1 MAVNAVQQNKT
12 VADPNAAY
20 ESIVG
25 IWRRNRAICGGE
37 RFTKEYDGYL
47 DKIGFRNLL
56 IPFSPSMD
64 AKQYS
69 FYKAEAEL
77 PGIVAEYAKM
87 LVGSL
92 LRKKPQLTLPDDVP
106 PEVKD
111 WILNEFGVDNSP
123 LSSVLDDFLWEEVQ
137 TSRCWLQVDYP
148 AIPNE
153 LLDTLTPEELL
164 KFKPYPIKWTAE
176 SIVNWSVSVDLFG
189 KKTLSRV
196 IIRTFEENFGENEFH
211 PSLDDTVY
219 VHELFNGFYRIR
231 KYVAKSAI
239 NTTVVNGQIQKQYD
253 QNSTYFELIDV
264 KEDILVNGERLTFV
278 PIWPLNGSID
288 IVEPLISSLV
298 DKEVALYNKMSRRNH
313 LLYGAA
319 TYTPYI
325 ASNMS
330 DDDFRKIVRSGLGSW
345 IKLDQGDTA
354 GALET
359 PTAAL
364 ADMEKAIAA
373 AIEEMAKLGIRMLT
387 PETDQSGVALHL
399 RNASQTAK
407 LGTLNM
413 KISSVLSEIIAFM
426 INWRYGLDLK
436 AGDVYF
442 NLSSDFT
449 PTPTGEGWLRLA
461 TEWYE
466 GGLIPRSVWLQ
477 LLKQNDMLA
486 PEYDDKEGQVEITND
501 ELVVSPHEQASF
513 NNALAVGGA
522 Q

>member
-20 ESIVG
+20 ESIIG

-47 DKIGFRNLL
+47 DKVNFSNLL
-56 IPFSPSMD
+56 IPFSASMD
-64 AKQYS
+64 AKQYA
-69 FYKAEAEL
+69 FYRSEAEL
-77 PGIVAEYAKM
+77 PGIVAEYARM

-92 LRKKPQLTLPDDVP
+92 LRKKPQLTLPESL
-106 PEVKD
+106 PEEIKD

-123 LSSVLDDFLWEEVQ
+123 LSSVIDDYLWEEIQ
-137 TSRCWLQVDYP
+137 TSRCWIQIDYP
-148 AIPNE
+148 EIPKD

-176 SIVNWSVSVDLFG
+176 SVINWNVTLDIFG

-196 IIRTFEENFGENEFH
+196 IIRTYEENVKENEFH
-211 PSLDDTVY
+211 PDLDDVVY
-219 VHELFNGFYRIR
+219 VHELFQGHYRIR
-231 KYVAKSAI
+231 KYIAKTLP
-239 NTTVVNGQIQKQYD
+239 NTPVVNGQIQKQYD
-253 QNSTYFELIDV
+253 QASTYFELVDI
-264 KEDILVNGERLTFV
+264 KEDILLNGERLTFI
-278 PIWPLNGSID
+278 PLWPLNGSID
-288 IVEPLISSLV
+288 VVEPMLSALV

-330 DDDFRKIVRSGLGSW
+330 DDDFKKIVRSGLGSW
-345 IKLDQGDTA
+345 IKLDQGDGI

-364 ADMEKAIAA
+364 ADMEKAIAS

-399 RNASQTAK
+399 RNAAQTAK

-413 KISSVLSEIIAFM
+413 KISGVLAEIIVFM
-426 INWRYGLDLK
+426 INWRYRLDLK
-436 AGDVYF
+436 PSDIQF
-442 NLSSDFT
+442 SLSSDFT

-477 LLKQNDMLA
+477 LLKQNDMLP
-486 PEYDDKEGQVEITND
+486 PEYDDKKGQIEITED
-501 ELVVSPHEQASF
+501 EVVITKQEQTAF
-513 NNALAVGGA
+513 NNSLS
-522 Q
+522 QQY

>member
-20 ESIVG
+20 ESIVST
-25 IWRRNRAICGGE
+25 WRRNRAICGGE

-47 DKIGFRNLL
+47 DKVSFRNLL
-56 IPFSPSMD
+56 IPFSTSMD
-64 AKQYS
+64 AKQYA
-69 FYKAEAEL
+69 FYRAEAEL

-92 LRKKPQLTLPDDVP
+92 LRKKPQLTLP
-106 PEVKD
+106 ENLATEIKD
-111 WILNEFGVDNSP
+111 WIINEFGVDNSP
-123 LSSVLDDFLWEEVQ
+123 LSSVLDDYLWEEMQ
-137 TSRCWLQVDYP
+137 TSRCWVQVDYP
-148 AIPNE
+148 EIPQE
-153 LLDTLTPEELL
+153 LLETLTPEELL
-164 KFKPYPIKWTAE
+164 KFKPYPIKWQAE
-176 SIVNWSVSVDLFG
+176 AVVNWNLSTDIFG
-189 KKTLSRV
+189 KKSLSRV
-196 IIRTFEENFGENEFH
+196 VIRTFEENFKDNEFH
-211 PSLDDTVY
+211 PDLDDVVY
-219 VHELFNGFYRIR
+219 VHELHEGAYRIR
-231 KYVAKSAI
+231 KYIARTAI
-239 NTTVVNGQIQKQYD
+239 NTSVVNGQIQKQYD
-253 QNSTYFELIDV
+253 QNSSYFELVDV
-264 KEDILVNGERLTFV
+264 KDNILINGERLTFI

-288 IVEPLISSLV
+288 VAEPMIAALV
-298 DKEVALYNKMSRRNH
+298 DKEIALYNKMSRRNH

-319 TYTPYI
+319 TYTPYV

-330 DDDFRKIVRSGLGSW
+330 DDDFRKVVRGGLGSW
-345 IKLDQGDTA
+345 IKLDQGDTI

-436 AGDVYF
+436 AGDVVF
-442 NLSSDFT
+442 NLSGDFT

-486 PEYDDKEGQVEITND
+486 PEYDDKEGQMEITND
-501 ELVVSPHEQASF
+501 ELVISPHEQAAF